1 MKTNRNDFLIPG
13 EAVEACGFDTASPLC
28 FHAGPDALIVVPRD
42 MTAMQIVN
50 AIDALT
56 ELSTTLICAIIQTP
70 FAHRLF
76 QASLYGTFVIP
87 VILYAFMIA
96 IKMSGKDKKED
107 NENNSAADETVN
119 E

>member
-1 MKTNRNDFLIPG
+1 MRLRRILAATGILLLLG
-13 EAVEACGFDTASPLC
+13 LYV
-28 FHAGPDALIVVPRD
+28 
-42 MTAMQIVN
+42 
-50 AIDALT
+50 
-56 ELSTTLICAIIQTP
+56 TTLICAIIQTP

>member
-1 MKTNRNDFLIPG
+1 MKLKRIL
-13 EAVEACGFDTASPLC
+13 ATAGILLLL
-28 FHAGPDALIVVPRD
+28 GLYV
-42 MTAMQIVN
+42 
-50 AIDALT
+50 
-56 ELSTTLICAIIQTP
+56 TTLICAIIQTP

-96 IKMSGKDKKED
+96 IKISGKDKKDDCED
-107 NENNSAADETVN
+107 NHAPDQTAN

>member
-1 MKTNRNDFLIPG
+1 MRLRRILAATGILLLLG
-13 EAVEACGFDTASPLC
+13 LYV
-28 FHAGPDALIVVPRD
+28 
-42 MTAMQIVN
+42 
-50 AIDALT
+50 
-56 ELSTTLICAIIQTP
+56 TTLICAIIQTP

-96 IKMSGKDKKED
+96 IKMSGKDRKED
-107 NENNSAADETVN
+107 NEDNSAADETVN

>member
-1 MKTNRNDFLIPG
+1 MKLRRILAATGIFLLLG
-13 EAVEACGFDTASPLC
+13 LYV
-28 FHAGPDALIVVPRD
+28 
-42 MTAMQIVN
+42 
-50 AIDALT
+50 
-56 ELSTTLICAIIQTP
+56 TTLICAIIQTP

-96 IKMSGKDKKED
+96 IKISGKDKKD
-107 NENNSAADETVN
+107 KNDNNSATDQTVN

>member
-1 MKTNRNDFLIPG
+1 MKLRRILAATGILLLLG
-13 EAVEACGFDTASPLC
+13 LYV
-28 FHAGPDALIVVPRD
+28 
-42 MTAMQIVN
+42 
-50 AIDALT
+50 
-56 ELSTTLICAIIQTP
+56 TTLICAIIQTP